1 MSCKSTCRLLTFVAC
16 LSFFVIGL
24 FDVFGAAS
32 TESIDTILNKNW
44 AHVKIHKTE
53 DDYPALITTLDQTHA
68 IPYAFSDRED
78 IDLDGKTY
86 YEPPNKVTEFEVLVV
101 SESASYALLR
111 ALWMN
116 DKETFDRVWN
126 WTASNLQHKNISEVF
141 DWKTKKWT
149 DPESLGLV
157 KDYLFAWRWVPTVYG
172 DKGGDKD
179 GIIVAKERDDRGV
192 KGSVWVD
199 GWGFASDADQD
210 IALALIFADSRWG
223 SRTGIFD
230 YASQARNILADLW
243 KYGTYIVCSK
253 RFLNGGTGAFNNIE
267 PGYLSP
273 FSYRV
278 FEDFDPDHSWNDLV
292 ATSYEVFKQTA
303 EMTLKN
309 SCEGENSNCLNGGSG
324 EDSRLLPDWVAILP
338 DGSFA
343 NSNMRNEPEFGTDAF
358 RAYWRIAVDYAWFK
372 SKAKDAFRILKDI
385 GEGPHNFI
393 EAKFDEDWSKTTYNE
408 RGKLPR
414 IMAHNGGYLLNETT
428 GASVETSDTGSR
440 ADAGSYAVWLSY
452 FGATRDSTITQK
464 LLDPLVRY
472 DRNPETSND
481 EQGYEYGVDGWL
493 VKDKE
498 SDGIYWKFHDH
509 SDWRADYDYYN
520 NTWAWL
526 GLALYKKGYI
536 VNYYKNPNSKPAK
549 IISIKLK
556 NSSDDDDYVFE
567 IDDTNMT
574 VEVQGTDGNHKKV
587 DFVYVSIKSSDERKF
602 PKTCGPINVKCSET
616 AKDSGV
622 YRGNFVISAFSNDA
636 KDEIGGQT
644 GSRITFKVGT
654 KTYTASISEISFGN
668 KTLVDACNHDC
679 KMSNAFGGYW
689 YPALDTNDGHYS
701 TGTMTFPAEGI
712 SGNCAKF
719 EYKLNWNEDKDK
731 NTVFAILGTQMPSNG
746 TNTTNLNDYTGI
758 SLYLRGNGKPM
769 SFVLVSNNV
778 TDYNYYQYLIDA
790 TPGEW
795 RQYVLRFENFSQ
807 ESWGRQ
813 VDRKECLGNVTD
825 LHFKANSKV
834 DNEVGWFEIDNI
846 ILIGTPYTC
855 DEERCVLQGTLS
867 GGHSLENYTWA
878 VSGDSGNNIPT
889 PTVVNTTEC
898 MEGNGATSISSS
910 ISQSSNSK
918 FWWLGVLA
926 PTDWGKPAVTDWLG
940 WDGVSFQIKLP
951 NAFEEGKAIPRI
963 RLEARDSNNV
973 EGGKTKWYS
982 AALTESGF
990 RIHVPK
996 TAFYNDPEHE
1006 SDTWNGN
1013 WGNLA
1018 SFRIHYGSSEEKGVP
1033 NAVIVDDIR
1042 LYKKK

>member
-1 MSCKSTCRLLTFVAC
+1 MSCKGTCRLLTFVVC
-16 LSFFVIGL
+16 LLFLVIGL
-24 FDVFGAAS
+24 SNVLGAAS

-44 AHVKIHKTE
+44 SHVKTHKTE

-86 YEPPNKVTEFEVLVV
+86 YAPPSKVTEFEVLVV

-126 WTASNLQHKNISEVF
+126 WTVSNLQHKNINEAF
-141 DWKTKKWT
+141 DWKTKIWT
-149 DPESLGLV
+149 DPVNLGLE

-172 DKGGDKD
+172 GQKD
-179 GIIVAKERDDRGV
+179 GIIVAKERDARGE
-192 KGSVWVD
+192 KDSVWVD

-210 IALALIFADSRWG
+210 IALALILADARWG

-230 YASQARNILADLW
+230 YASQARHIIADIW
-243 KYGTYIVCSK
+243 KSGTYIVSGK
-253 RFLNGGTGAFNNIE
+253 RYLNGGTGAFNNIE

-273 FSYRV
+273 FSYKV
-278 FEDFDPDHSWNDLV
+278 FEEFDPEHSWKDIV
-292 ATSYEVFKQTA
+292 ATSYEVFKKTA
-303 EMTLKN
+303 TMTL
-309 SCEGENSNCLNGGSG
+309 ENTCVGDDNNCLNGGSG
-324 EDSRLLPDWVAILP
+324 VNSRLLPDWVSIQP

-372 SKAKDAFRILKDI
+372 SKDALRILKSG

-393 EAKFDEDWSKTTYNE
+393 EAKFDSDWSVTTDYKE
-408 RGKLPR
+408 QGKLPR

-428 GASVETSDTGSR
+428 GASIEMSDTGSR

-452 FGATRDSTITQK
+452 FGATRDSTITRK

-472 DRNPETSND
+472 DSNPETSEKD
-481 EQGYEYGVDGWL
+481 QGYEYEKDGWL
-493 VKDKE
+493 VKD
-498 SDGIYWKFHDH
+498 SDGIYWKFHDR

-536 VNYYKNPNSKPAK
+536 VNYYKNPNSKPTK
-549 IISIKLK
+549 ITSIKLE
-556 NSSDDDDYVFE
+556 NSSGHYVSA
-567 IDDTNMT
+567 IDDTNIT
-574 VEVQGTDGNHKKV
+574 VEIQGTDENHKKV
-587 DFVYVSIKSSDERKF
+587 DFVYVSIKSSDEKKF
-602 PKTCGPINVKCSET
+602 PKTCGPISVKCSET

-622 YRGNFVISAFSNDA
+622 FRGNFAISAFSNDA

-644 GSRITFKVGT
+644 GTRITFKVGT
-654 KTYTASISEISFGN
+654 KTHTASISEITFGN
-668 KTLVDACNHDC
+668 KTLVDACNHNE
-679 KMSNAFGGYW
+679 KMSNALGGYW
-689 YPALDTNDGHYS
+689 YPALDTNEGHYS
-701 TGTMTFPAEGI
+701 TGTMTFPSEGI

-719 EYKLNWNEDKDK
+719 EYQLHCNKDKDT

-778 TDYNYYQYLIDA
+778 KDYNYYQYIVDT

-807 ESWGRQ
+807 ESWGKQ
-813 VDRKECLGNVTD
+813 IDRKECLRNVTD

-834 DNEVGWFEIDNI
+834 DNEEGWFEIDNI
-846 ILIGTPYTC
+846 ILLGTPYTC
-855 DEERCVLQGTLS
+855 DEERCVLQGSLS

-889 PTVVNTTEC
+889 PTVANTTEC
-898 MEGNGATSISSS
+898 MEGNGATIISSS
-910 ISQSSNSK
+910 ISQSSNST

-926 PTDWGKPAVTDWLG
+926 PTDWGKPAVTDWSG

-951 NAFEEGKAIPRI
+951 NAFEEGKAIPRVQLEVRDI
-963 RLEARDSNNV
+963 RDNNDDK
-973 EGGKTKWYS
+973 GGKTKWYS

-996 TAFYNDPEHE
+996 TAFYNNPELE
-1006 SDTWNGN
+1006 SDTWNGD
-1013 WGNLA
+1013 WENLT
-1018 SFRIHYGSSEEKGVP
+1018 SFRIHYGSSEEKVVP
-1033 NAVIVDDIR
+1033 NAVIVDDVR
-1042 LYKKK
+1042 LYKRK